1 MDPVEPTGQPTAGS
15 SGGSSGAPPGSV
27 LGKVVAV
34 LRAFTVE
41 ETVLGFAEIGR
52 RTGLAKGTLH
62 RQLGEMVSHG
72 LLERTEGRYRLS
84 GLVFELG
91 MRASVE
97 RSLLEVAT
105 PFLEEL
111 SERTH
116 ETVHLGLREGAEVVY
131 IAKIGR
137 HRQVDSPSRLGG
149 RMPVHA
155 TAIGKVLLAH
165 AGEEVIAAMLARP
178 LVRRAPR
185 TVVNPEVL
193 RAQLASVRARNT
205 AYEHE
210 ESAVGITCVAA
221 AVRERDDLARAAVSV
236 TGPVHRF
243 RPERHGAAVR
253 AAADGIAATLG
264 RREQRTTGA

>member
-1 MDPVEPTGQPTAGS
+1 MEPAADPPN
-15 SGGSSGAPPGSV
+15 SV

-41 ETVLGFAEIGR
+41 ETVLGFAELAR
-52 RTGLAKGTLH
+52 RTGLAKATLH
-62 RQLGEMVSHG
+62 RLLAEMVSTG
-72 LLERTEGRYRLS
+72 LLDRSDGRYRLS

-111 SERTH
+111 LERTQ
-116 ETVHLGLREGAEVVY
+116 ETVHLGIREGAEVVY
-131 IAKIGR
+131 IAKMGG
-137 HRQVDSPSRLGG
+137 HRQAESPSRLGG

-165 AGEEVIAAMLARP
+165 ADEDARAAVLAAP
-178 LVRRAPR
+178 LGRRAPR
-185 TVVNPEVL
+185 TVVHVDVL
-193 RAQLASVRARNT
+193 RRQLEVARERNL
-205 AYEHE
+205 AFEHE

-221 AVRERDDLARAAVSV
+221 AIREDGDLARAAVSV

-243 RPERHGAAVR
+243 APERHATAVR

-264 RREQRTTGA
+264 RRADARRS